1 MNLDTIDTSTNQIT
15 MKIGSISYCLFLYKS
30 RVNVRGLC
38 PIYCKICYN
47 NEVKLIS
54 TSISV
59 ASTYWD
65 SRHSTVVNS
74 DLESCLLEVWKQKL
88 NMILVDIYVNN
99 LVPDLHAIS
108 AKLSNKPKLSEAQT
122 EMGFLEVFRMFN
134 GIASEKIGKS
144 YNYRSVQKFT
154 GIYNTVVKFIKA
166 KYNISDLKLR
176 EIKLKHLLDYEEYC
190 LLVLNHKQ
198 ITINKAVQR
207 LKQVIK
213 YSIGHDY
220 LDKDPWLLHQSK
232 TATITIRYLQKDQLA
247 MIETATNLGSRL
259 EKIRDCFIFCCYTG
273 LGYAELEKLSVDD
286 VSTRNGISWITM
298 FRKKTSRKF
307 SIPILPPA
315 EKLWVKYNGKLPVI
329 SNQKLNTA
337 LKEIAEKIGLNINLT
352 THLARKTFT
361 STVLLGNNIPLKV
374 ASTLLGHSNTK
385 TTEKHYAEVSND
397 LLEQHVGA
405 LFDIF
410 K

>member
-1 MNLDTIDTSTNQIT
+1 
-15 MKIGSISYCLFLYKS
+15 MKIGSLTYTLFLNKS
-30 RVNVRGLC
+30 KVNARGLS
-38 PIYCKICYN
+38 PIYCKLYYG
-47 NEVKLIS
+47 NEIRVFS

-59 ASTYWD
+59 EYTHWD
-65 SRHSTVVNS
+65 SRRTTIINC
-74 DLESCLLEVWKQKL
+74 DLESCLLEIWKQKL

-99 LVPDLHAIS
+99 LAPDLFAIS
-108 AKLSNKPKLSEAQT
+108 AKLSNKPKAADT
-122 EMGFLEVFRMFN
+122 TKEMGFLEVFRIFN
-134 GIASEKIGKS
+134 GIATEKIGKS
-144 YNYRSVQKFT
+144 YIFRTVQKFNS
-154 GIYNTVVKFIKA
+154 IYNTMVKFIEA
-166 KYNISDLKLR
+166 KYNLTDIKLSDV
-176 EIKLKHLLDYEEYC
+176 KLKHLLDYEEYC
-190 LLVLNHKQ
+190 LLTLNHKQ

-232 TATITIRYLQKDQLA
+232 TATITIRYLQKDQLTK
-247 MIETATNLGSRL
+247 IESAINLEPKL
-259 EKIRDCFIFCCYTG
+259 EKTRDCFIFCCYTG

-286 VSTRNGISWITM
+286 VSRRDGILWISM
-298 FRKKTSRKF
+298 LRKKTNRKF

-315 EKLWVKYNGKLPVI
+315 EKLWNKYGGKLPVI
-329 SNQKLNTA
+329 SNQKLNTY
-337 LKEIAEKIGLNINLT
+337 LKELSDKIGLNAHLT

-361 STVLLGNNIPLKV
+361 TTVLLGNNIPLKV

>member
-1 MNLDTIDTSTNQIT
+1 
-15 MKIGSISYCLFLYKS
+15 MKIGRLSYTLFLNKS
-30 RVNVRGLC
+30 KINIRGLC
-38 PIYCKICYN
+38 PIYCKLYYGSDIR
-47 NEVKLIS
+47 VIS

-59 ASTYWD
+59 PIENWD
-65 SRHSTVVNS
+65 GRRTLVVNS
-74 DLESCLLEVWKQKL
+74 DLESCLFDIWKQKL
-88 NMILVDIYVNN
+88 NMILVDIYINN
-99 LVPDLHAIS
+99 LVPDLKTIAS
-108 AKLSNKPKLSEAQT
+108 KLSTKAKAAESTKEV
-122 EMGFLEVFRMFN
+122 GFLEVFRVFN
-134 GIASEKIGKS
+134 GIASDKIGKS
-144 YNYRSVQKFT
+144 YNFRTVQKFN
-154 GIYNTVVKFIKA
+154 GIYNTMVKFIKT
-166 KYNISDLKLR
+166 KYNLNDLTLN
-176 EIKLKHLLDYEEYC
+176 ELKLKHLLDYEEYC
-190 LLVLNHKQ
+190 LLILNHKQ

-232 TATITIRYLQKDQLA
+232 TAIITIRYLQKDQLA
-247 MIETATNLGSRL
+247 KIESATNLGSRL

-273 LGYAELEKLSVDD
+273 LGYAELEKLSKDD
-286 VSTRNGISWITM
+286 VISRNGISWISM
-298 FRKKTSRKF
+298 LRKKTNRKF

-315 EKLWVKYNGKLPVI
+315 QKLWIKYDGKLPVI
-329 SNQKLNTA
+329 SNQKFNTY
-337 LKEIAEKIGLNINLT
+337 LKQISDIIGLNVHLT

-397 LLEQHVGA
+397 LLEQHVGS